1 VKMGCGEEAGRE
13 GTGLFMNDL
22 CDLMV
27 RWLRDEG
34 GVCGLGYGAS
44 ERGANEV
51 FMISDDTALG
61 LTR

>member
-1 VKMGCGEEAGRE
+1 VKRGCGEGAGRE

-34 GVCGLGYGAS
+34 GVCGLGYEDS

-51 FMISDDTALG
+51 FMISDDMALG

>member
-1 VKMGCGEEAGRE
+1 MKRGCGEEAGRE

-22 CDLMV
+22 YDLMV
-27 RWLRDEG
+27 RWLHDEG